1 MVHSFKKVQEKVVHL
16 LALWRQLLLSKTSTT
31 KLKVVLFTSSSS
43 DPQPSLTNKL
53 AAQIIHRRRSSMSA
67 DGNTSSENTLFSDYG
82 QAQHCIL
89 VLTDE
94 TSTNSQRGNA
104 LSQLR
109 GIFDKYLECPT
120 LLDSHLE
127 EMVNSLAESS
137 RLHLRSENTTY
148 IFSALYALS
157 KVRGRKRIKRF
168 LPHETRDVEPVLS
181 ALQEFE
187 NSNSPLSGSEMTGP
201 QTWESV
207 YVLWIWLDM
216 LSLVPFDC
224 LVLSD
229 DSLVPSIIKLAKSHL
244 SHTGPTR
251 ETAASCL
258 ASWLSRPDMSGELD
272 SFIQWSHGVLVTF
285 QQMPGT
291 VVLVMGVMQTLAKLV
306 KATTHQTHVRMEL
319 LWEPALAIAETQS
332 TMLLRK
338 LFVKWFSR
346 MGCAY
351 LPARVASWR
360 YQRGRRSLWENL
372 ESSRTRKCAP
382 DKESTAPDTDDLF
395 HVPDHV
401 EDAMGLVLQSLTD
414 ASTVVR
420 WSAAKGVGR
429 MTERLPAICA
439 HDVLDFILE
448 LCRDPERDH
457 AWHGACLA
465 LAELAR
471 RGLLLPARLGD
482 VVPLVVK
489 AIQVRTCQKSSCIC
503 MADYSSLRLMCS
515 LMSDES
521 TEAWVPTCAM
531 LLVTHIGRLL
541 APMLLQY

>member
-1 MVHSFKKVQEKVVHL
+1 
-16 LALWRQLLLSKTSTT
+16 
-31 KLKVVLFTSSSS
+31 
-43 DPQPSLTNKL
+43 
-53 AAQIIHRRRSSMSA
+53 MSA
-67 DGNTSSENTLFSDYG
+67 DGNKSSENILFSDYG
-82 QAQHCIL
+82 QAQHCIHL
-89 VLTDE
+89 LTDE
-94 TSTNSQRGNA
+94 SSTNSQRGDA

-127 EMVNSLAESS
+127 EMVTSLTESS
-137 RLHLRSENTTY
+137 RFNLRSDNTTY

-157 KVRGRKRIKRF
+157 KVRGRKRIQRF
-168 LPHETRDVEPVLS
+168 LPHETRDVEPVLN

-187 NSNSPLSGSEMTGP
+187 DSNSHLSGSEMTGP

-207 YVLWIWLDM
+207 YVLWTWLDM

-229 DSLVPSIIKLAKSHL
+229 GSLVPSIVKLAKSHL
-244 SHTGPTR
+244 SHAGPTR

-258 ASWLSRPDMSGELD
+258 ASWLSRPDMSDELD
-272 SFIQWSHGVLVTF
+272 SFIQWSRGMLVEF
-285 QQMPGT
+285 QQMPGN
-291 VVLVMGVMQTLAKLV
+291 VVLMGVMQTLAKLV
-306 KATTHQTHVRMEL
+306 KVTTHQAHVRMEP

-382 DKESTAPDTDDLF
+382 DKESTAREMDELF
-395 HVPDHV
+395 HVPDQV

-414 ASTVVR
+414 SSTVVR

-439 HDVLDFILE
+439 HDVLDFILN

-471 RGLLLPARLGD
+471 RGLLLPSRLGD

-489 AIQVRTCQKSSCIC
+489 AVQVRACQKSSFVC
-503 MADYSSLRLMCS
+503 MADYSSHVICS
-515 LMSDES
+515 LRSDDGKAAS
-521 TEAWVPTCAM
+521 VPTCAM

-541 APMLLQY
+541 APMPLQY